1 MPNTHRQQIFLRI
14 NTYLLLFAAATFC
27 ANQQIFLPIAIVWLL
42 LALIEWNWKER
53 YQLLKENR
61 LLPLALCFIALYAC
75 YLLSPLLS
83 DNIRRAL
90 SDWEY
95 KVWLLVT
102 PVCIMPLIPRLS
114 PKTISLTMIVFAIP
128 LLLWAIACMGYS
140 TFQYVHTGKLWYFFY
155 DRANFPEFPPSF
167 SHPSYFSLYENVAW
181 FISVLFLL
189 RRNEWLKYRIVAI
202 LLWGCLLIL
211 PLHLFLLQSKM
222 GLMLFGLTLL
232 VIIPYSL
239 NYRKR
244 QYGLTAIVIAAL
256 MACGAFYLY
265 RAHSHPHDEHNN
277 RVANMFTRLKSA
289 DHEDPR
295 ESSSIRIALWSNAL
309 EIGKEHWFC
318 GIGTGDVGD
327 EMREK
332 AAEHHY
338 KFIASGRF
346 NCHNQYLQVWLGLGI
361 IGLIL
366 FVSIFAISF
375 VNCLRKRSIIGALTI
390 ALFALN
396 LMVECMWERYSGATL
411 IPIATAILYSI
422 SPATLSSEKSES
434 HNHEALPSTSCA

>member
-1 MPNTHRQQIFLRI
+1 MIDIQHQQIFHRI
-14 NTYLLLFAAATFC
+14 DVFLLLFAAATISM
-27 ANQQIFLPIAIVWLL
+27 NQYVFLPIAIVWMLT
-42 LALIEWNWKER
+42 ALVEWNWRKR
-53 YQLLKENR
+53 YRILKENR
-61 LLPLALCFIALYAC
+61 LLPLALCFFALYAC
-75 YLLSPLLS
+75 YLISPLFS
-83 DNIRRAL
+83 NNVSRAI

-95 KVWLLVT
+95 KIWLLVS
-102 PVCIMPLIPRLS
+102 PVCIMPLIPKLS
-114 PKTISLTMIVFAIP
+114 RKTLSLAMIMFAIP
-128 LLLWAIACMGYS
+128 LLFWAIACMGYS
-140 TFQYVHTGKLWYFFY
+140 TYQYAHTGKVWYFFY
-155 DRANFPEFPPSF
+155 DHANLTAFPPSF

-181 FISVLFLL
+181 FISALFIL
-189 RRNEWLKYRIVAI
+189 RRNEWLKYRTVAI

-222 GLMLFGLTLL
+222 GLMLFGLSLL
-232 VIIPYSL
+232 VFIPYSL

-244 QYGLTAIVIAAL
+244 RYGLTAIVIVAL
-256 MACGAFYLY
+256 LSCVAFYFY
-265 RAHSHPHDEHNN
+265 RAHSQPVDKHNN
-277 RVANMFTRLKSA
+277 RVANMFTRLKS
-289 DHEDPR
+289 DDFEDPR

-327 EMREK
+327 EMQAK

-361 IGLIL
+361 IGLL
-366 FVSIFAISF
+366 LLVSIFALAIA
-375 VNCLRKRSIIGALTI
+375 NCLRKRSIIGVLTI

-411 IPIATAILYSI
+411 IPIVTAIICSI
-422 SPATLSSEKSES
+422 PPAMQSSGKLAS
-434 HNHEALPSTSCA
+434 HSREALPSTSCA